1 MADSARRRLT
11 GEGWSLRAERT
22 ETAAGFD
29 QDWRALVGVRR
40 GLRLLVIW
48 RHQDQDQE
56 LEVEAWAGEPET
68 SEGIAVIDMGES
80 DPLD

>member
-1 MADSARRRLT
+1 MKAGVCAPNAPRRPRDST
-11 GEGWSLRAERT
+11 KT
-22 ETAAGFD
+22 
-29 QDWRALVGVRR
+29 GVRSSAFGR